1 MKKFLSVLLMSALLV
16 TTLSVFALADDNK
29 YGIMA
34 TVDSDKSE
42 DKRNE
47 EVVMGTVTVY
57 ENSKQVKETS
67 FDETGT
73 NGGIS
78 TIGEAKANS
87 IVDIVCNLGEGYV
100 TDSVNAYYYE
110 NPDLPQDPEHRTNI
124 VGNRTSDLG
133 GNTWTFTM
141 VPHQVFVDIRF
152 ELRRPPASPAKT
164 PASNQGGDAELN
176 PTAAPESEFTY
187 IPSPAYN
194 SNEEEAPAPQE
205 PQEPQSA
212 STVPTEAP
220 KSVLPPNTVTFG
232 SGSALASTGAAYNR
246 VNNLTKNNAEKL
258 SATVLSLKAK
268 DLSNQN
274 GLAAYYA
281 AIEGKEAD
289 ILATYGVYAS
299 KDLSAE
305 DNGKLTSLTWKNITA
320 EKLDKKTRIKAVC
333 YNLID
338 GTYTIEGEIDEFGNV
353 ILKNFIIRPAQTNI
367 TVFICK

>member
-16 TTLSVFALADDNK
+16 TTLSVFALAEDNK

-57 ENSKQVKETS
+57 ENSEQVQETS

-73 NGGIS
+73 HGDIS

-87 IVDIVCNLGEGYV
+87 TVDIVCNPGEGYV
-100 TDSVNAYYYE
+100 TGSVNAYYYE
-110 NPDLPQDPEHRTNI
+110 SPDLPQEPENRTNI
-124 VGNRTSDLG
+124 VGDRTSDLG

-141 VPHQVFVDIRF
+141 VDHQVFVDILF
-152 ELRRPPASPAKT
+152 KVKQPEASPTQT
-164 PASNQGGDAELN
+164 PTSQWV
-176 PTAAPESEFTY
+176 APEPEEPTY
-187 IPSPAYN
+187 IPSPAHN
-194 SNEEEAPAPQE
+194 SNEVE
-205 PQEPQSA
+205 EPQSA
-212 STVPTEAP
+212 SAVPTEAP
-220 KSVLPPNTVTFG
+220 MSVLPASAITFG
-232 SGSALASTGAAYNR
+232 GAPMATTGAAYSAAN
-246 VNNLTKNNAEKL
+246 KF
-258 SATVLSLKAK
+258 SATVLNLEAK

-320 EKLDKKTRIKAVC
+320 EKLDKNTRIKAVC

-353 ILKNFIIRPAQTNI
+353 TLKNFIIRPAQTNI

>member
-16 TTLSVFALADDNK
+16 TTLAVFAMADDGSEVIVSTYVDVGGTDGSYRTTDGGNADVIAVPDGEDNFVTNPNVACAGAVSAENDTDVKIVSKPADGYETESVTAYWIGTPDDSPTGDNK
-29 YGIMA
+29 KNI
-34 TVDSDKSE
+34 
-42 DKRNE
+42 
-47 EVVMGTVTVY
+47 
-57 ENSKQVKETS
+57 QVSTN
-67 FDETGT
+67 DE
-73 NGGIS
+73 
-78 TIGEAKANS
+78 
-87 IVDIVCNLGEGYV
+87 
-100 TDSVNAYYYE
+100 
-110 NPDLPQDPEHRTNI
+110 P
-124 VGNRTSDLG
+124 
-133 GNTWTFTM
+133 NTWTFTM
-141 VPHQVFVDIRF
+141 VDHQVFVDILF
-152 ELRRPPASPAKT
+152 KVKRPQESPTPAPAKT
-164 PASNQGGDAELN
+164 PTSNQWEK
-176 PTAAPESEFTY
+176 PTY

-194 SNEEEAPAPQE
+194 SNEEEA

-220 KSVLPPNTVTFG
+220 KSVLPANTVTFG

-246 VNNLTKNNAEKL
+246 LNNLTKNNAEKL